1 MSDGKTTELEL
12 KFEMDVG
19 ELKALQA
26 SAAHCAEL
34 ISEPDSCKLRSIY
47 FDTSDHS
54 LRAAGVALRV
64 RDVEGRWVQTVKAK
78 MAVRG
83 GLSNPIEDECAI
95 AGPSPEPA
103 QIADPELREQV
114 EAIAQSQ
121 LLLPVFETLVERT
134 RFHLR
139 KAASDGGASG
149 EAELAID
156 IGHIYSDK
164 GLDPIGEAE
173 LELLSGD
180 AEILLHFATHLF
192 AGRHFKLASNNKA
205 ARGYALIGAADT
217 HSPEPRTARLP
228 TIDKSLS
235 IDAAFTLMV
244 GAVIETILHNWH
256 VTEVSDAPEGPH
268 QLRVGLRLLRSLLK
282 AFRPVLDTPS
292 LRNLDHRTKKV
303 AQLVGRLRDVDV
315 LVDDIYAPVALKKNG
330 EPNRREWVLAERLK
344 RFRKLQ
350 RSCVRQELQHWPYA
364 SYRLELALF
373 THIAPWRQAK
383 SKRKGDKPITSLSAK
398 SLDKSYKR
406 SQRWGKRLR
415 KLSLAERHSMRKSLK
430 VLRYQSEIFASL
442 YRRKKIKRF
451 SKRLRDLQDIFGYL
465 NDVAMAGRL
474 ATMAQHAG
482 ATGSK
487 DGKIVR
493 NALSKHKKQGA
504 KAWRKA
510 QKRWLAFD
518 DAKMFW
524 R

>member
-34 ISEPDSCKLRSIY
+34 ISEPVSCKLRSIY

-217 HSPEPRTARLP
+217 HPPEPRTARLP
-228 TIDKSLS
+228 TIDKTLS

-244 GAVIETILHNWH
+244 DADDRDDPSQLACNRGERRTGRTASIARWPAPAAQLAQGLPPCSGHSRLCAIWTI
-256 VTEVSDAPEGPH
+256 APK
-268 QLRVGLRLLRSLLK
+268 RWRR
-282 AFRPVLDTPS
+282 
-292 LRNLDHRTKKV
+292 
-303 AQLVGRLRDVDV
+303 LVGRLRDVDV

-330 EPNRREWVLAERLK
+330 EPKRREWVLAERLK

-493 NALSKHKKQGA
+493 NVLRQTQEAGCQSVAQGPET
-504 KAWRKA
+504 
-510 QKRWLAFD
+510 LACL
-518 DAKMFW
+518 
-524 R
+524 